1 MHVHLHS
8 NQLISES
15 SPYLLQHAHNPVD
28 WHPWSNETLEKAAK
42 EQKMLIISIG
52 YSACHWCHVME
63 HESFEN
69 KEVAAFMNK
78 HFIPIKV
85 DREERPDIDHIYMS
99 AVQLISGRGG
109 WPLNVI
115 ALPDGRPV
123 YGGTYFPRVQW
134 LDMLQQL
141 VDFADKNP
149 EKMEEYAENLTNGI
163 IQSDIVTP
171 VQHLESF
178 SLEKLHTIFK
188 NWKEH
193 LDLEKGGTRG
203 APKFPMPVSY
213 QFLMHYAFL
222 TGNKEANEAVMLT
235 LDKMAMGGIYDHL
248 GGGFARYS
256 TDEDWK
262 VPHFEKMLYDNGQL
276 VSLYANAYQNAQKDE
291 YKNVVLQTLNFVEEE
306 LMSHESGFYSALDA
320 DSGGVEG
327 KYYSWTKKELDHL
340 LGDIAPIVY
349 KYYGITETGNWEDG
363 LNILHRSFSDKEV
376 ADEFGISVKALH
388 RKIKKVN
395 ELLFDERE
403 NREKPGLDDKILTS
417 WNALMCKGFID
428 AYRVF
433 DDPHYLEI
441 ATRNLAFLLSKLKK
455 QDYRLDRNYKDGI
468 SSINGF
474 LDDYA
479 FLIDAL
485 IAMYTATFNEFYIDE
500 ALALTEY
507 AVEHFYDQ
515 SGGMFFYT
523 SDMDHKLIARNHEVT
538 DNVIP
543 SSNSAMAKNLFMLGH
558 YFEKNEFIEM
568 AQRMLTSVK
577 EEMQRSGAY
586 FANWCILKAWFV
598 ENPYEVAI
606 AGKEAVEVRKEMDH
620 YYLPHVLFC
629 GGNGNST
636 LPLLKNRQVQGKTII
651 YVCQDSTC
659 RQPVES
665 VHEAM
670 DMINNSN

>member
-8 NQLISES
+8 NRLINES

-28 WHPWSNETLEKAAK
+28 WYPWGDEALEKARK
-42 EQKMLIISIG
+42 ENKMLIISIG

-69 KEVAAFMNK
+69 KEVASFMNR
-78 HFIPIKV
+78 HFVAVKV

-141 VDFADKNP
+141 VDFAEKNP
-149 EKMEEYAENLTNGI
+149 QKMEEYAENLTNGI
-163 IQSDIVTP
+163 IQSDIVNP
-171 VQHLESF
+171 VQHPESF
-178 SLEKLHTIFK
+178 SLEKLHTIFR

-193 LDLEKGGTRG
+193 LDPAKGGMRG

-222 TGNKEANEAVMLT
+222 TGNNEAHEAVNLT
-235 LDKMAMGGIYDHL
+235 LNKMAMGGIYDQI

-276 VSLYANAYQNAQKDE
+276 VSLYANAYQNVQDKE
-291 YKNVVLQTLNFVEEE
+291 YKKVVEQTLGFVEQE

-320 DSGGVEG
+320 DSEGVEG
-327 KYYSWTKKELDHL
+327 KYYVWTKQELDHL
-340 LGDIAPIVY
+340 LGDIAPLVY
-349 KYYGITETGNWEDG
+349 RYYDITEHGNWENG
-363 LNILHRSFSDKEV
+363 LNVLHRLLPDKIV

-395 ELLFDERE
+395 ELLLDERE

-433 DDPHYLEI
+433 DDPHYLEV
-441 ATRNLAFLLSKLKK
+441 ATRNLAFLLSKMKK
-455 QDYRLDRNYKDGI
+455 QDYRLDRNYKEGK
-468 SSINGF
+468 STINGF

-485 IAMYTATFNEFYIDE
+485 ISMYMATFNEFYIDE
-500 ALALTEY
+500 ALAFTQY
-507 AVEHFYDQ
+507 VIVHFYDDK
-515 SGGMFFYT
+515 GGMFYYT
-523 SDMDHKLIARNHEVT
+523 SDLDHKLIARNHEVT

-558 YFEKNEFIEM
+558 YFEKPAYIGM

-598 ENPYEVAI
+598 ENPFEVAI
-606 AGKEAVEVRKEMDH
+606 AGTDAVGIRKEMDQ

-636 LPLLKNRQVQGKTII
+636 LPLLKNRQVKGKTII
-651 YVCQDSTC
+651 YVCKDKTC
-659 RQPVES
+659 KQPVES
-665 VHEAM
+665 VDEAM
-670 DMINNSN
+670 NMLNNVN